1 MTVICKVD
9 PLKPD
14 RSILRRAAEV
24 VRRGGLVA
32 FPTETVY
39 GLGAS
44 ALDPAAV
51 KKIFNAKGRPLDNP
65 LIVHVADRDQI
76 YRLARRIPKE
86 AEVLIERF
94 FPGPLTIVLEKE
106 PIVPDE
112 TTASLPTVA
121 VRMPDHKVAS
131 GLIEESRIPIA
142 APSANKAGR
151 PSPTK
156 AQHVLQDLE
165 GEIDM
170 IIDGGATRFGL
181 ESTVVDL
188 TVNPPE
194 LLRPGAVTF
203 EMLREVLHTLQV
215 HPSVLQDISYGGA
228 VRSPGM
234 KYRHYAPRAELVVV
248 VGDQQNVQM
257 KIEQLIRELSSKRL
271 RIGVARTTG
280 KQYDASHLEELGRSK
295 QEIARGLF
303 DVLRRFDE
311 ANVDMIFAEGVDEK
325 GLGLAIMNRLKKAS
339 GYKIIRA

>member
-1 MTVICKVD
+1 MTVICRVD
-9 PLKPD
+9 PLEPD
-14 RSILRRAAEV
+14 RSILRRAAEI

-39 GLGAS
+39 GLGAN
-44 ALDPAAV
+44 ALNPAAV
-51 KKIFNAKGRPLDNP
+51 KKIFHAKGRPADNP
-65 LIVHVADRDQI
+65 LIVHVVDRDQI
-76 YRLARRIPKE
+76 YRLAKRVPGE
-86 AEVLIERF
+86 AEALIERF

-112 TTASLPTVA
+112 TTAGLPTVA

-131 GLIEESRIPIA
+131 GLIEESGTPIA

-165 GEIDM
+165 GEVEM

-194 LLRPGAVTF
+194 LLRPGAVTL
-203 EMLREVLHTLQV
+203 EMLREVVSALQI
-215 HPSVLQDISYGGA
+215 HPTVLQDISYGGA

-234 KYRHYAPRAELVVV
+234 KYRHYAPKADLVVV

-257 KIEQLIRELSSKRL
+257 KIEQLIRELSPKGL

-280 KQYDASHLEELGRSK
+280 KQYDASHLEELGLSK
-295 QEIARGLF
+295 QEIARDLF

-311 ANVDMIFAEGVDEK
+311 ANVDVIFAEGVDEK

-339 GYKIIRA
+339 GYRIIRA

>member
-1 MTVICKVD
+1 MTVICRVD
-9 PLKPD
+9 PLEPD
-14 RSILRRAAEV
+14 RSILRRAAEI
-24 VRRGGLVA
+24 VRQGGLVA

-39 GLGAS
+39 GLGAN

-51 KKIFNAKGRPLDNP
+51 KKIFHAKGRPLDNP
-65 LIVHVADRDQI
+65 LIVHVASIDQI
-76 YRLARRIPKE
+76 YMLAKRIPRE
-86 AEVLIERF
+86 AEALIERF

-131 GLIEESRIPIA
+131 RLIEESGIPIA

-151 PSPTK
+151 PSPTR

-165 GEIDM
+165 GEVDM
-170 IIDGGATRFGL
+170 IIDGGATRLGL

-203 EMLREVLHTLQV
+203 EMLRKVVRTVQV
-215 HPSVLQDISYGGA
+215 HPSVLQDVSYGGA

-234 KYRHYAPRAELVVV
+234 KYRHYAPRAELIVV

-257 KIEQLIRELSSKRL
+257 KIEQLIRELSPKKL

-280 KQYDASHLEELGRSK
+280 KLYNASHLEELGRSK
-295 QEIARGLF
+295 QEIARDLF

-311 ANVDMIFAEGVDEK
+311 ANVDVIFAEGIDER